1 MRAPTYTE
9 ILAVSVAFGLLVLA
23 AKRPASSVLP
33 NSWVEF
39 GVKDGLGCDPNA
51 YMDHHFTAGKPQPDQ
66 HLARACDMLRLGDR
80 GLVVISSC
88 GHAGIINT
96 LRRAQEVSGVEK
108 IYAVVGGFHLA
119 PAPDDYLRQLWRS

>member
-23 AKRPASSVLP
+23 AKRPASSTCCRTAG
-33 NSWVEF
+33 S
-39 GVKDGLGCDPNA
+39 KDGLGCDPNA
-51 YMDHHFTAGKPQPDQ
+51 YIHHFTVEELAGKPQPDQ

-80 GLVVISSC
+80 GLVVIGSC